1 MKEKCQNYVIDIC
14 SQLKLDPLMNL
25 IYRHNKINK
34 IKKGNI
40 CGQLKIFVVSIKTE
54 QKLS

>member
-1 MKEKCQNYVIDIC
+1 MMYRNKIKEMIKENMKEKCQNYVIDIC

-34 IKKGNI
+34 IKKV
-40 CGQLKIFVVSIKTE
+40 IFVVN
-54 QKLS
+54 